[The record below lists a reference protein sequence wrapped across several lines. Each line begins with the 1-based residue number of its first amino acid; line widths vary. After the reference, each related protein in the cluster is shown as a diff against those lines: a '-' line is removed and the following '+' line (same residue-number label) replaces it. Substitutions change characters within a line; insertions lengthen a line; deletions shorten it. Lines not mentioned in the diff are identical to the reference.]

1 MKAGPI
7 CKDCLKDLA
16 RRVVALSGGDG
27 RLTASALDLVD
38 TLCDVYRIPTEVS
51 KRILRYVGEE
61 TGVCD
66 PYAERKEAEFRQALA
81 ASLRLKDFFPDTLEG
96 ALRASAFGNG
106 GDFFMEH
113 SYDADRME
121 FEGEVAKIEQQVYI
135 SSKIMVLGDN
145 PGDFVFDLPLLR
157 LLRREGKEVWYAVKK
172 HPVQNDMSMPDVE
185 RFGAR
190 GMWDAIIPRARTE
203 VGIRREEM
211 TGRVRECWEDGS
223 MIIAKGMGNYE
234 TISEYDSVRPV
245 VYVMAVKCGT
255 VARSLGERSGRTSL
269 LQVVSHG

>member
-1 MKAGPI
+1 MKAGPL

-16 RRVVALSGGDG
+16 RRVAALSGGTA
-27 RLTASALDLVD
+27 RLAASALELVD
-38 TLCDVYRIPTEVS
+38 ALFDVYRVPTEVS
-51 KRILRYVGEE
+51 NRLLRYVREE
-61 TGVCD
+61 TGVYD
-66 PYAERKEAEFRQALA
+66 PYAQRKEAEFRQALA

-113 SYDADRME
+113 SYDADHME

-135 SSKIMVLGDN
+135 STKIMVLGDN

-157 LLRREGKEVWYAVKK
+157 LLRRDGKEVCYAVKK
-172 HPVQNDMSMPDVE
+172 HPVQNDMSMPDME
-185 RFGAR
+185 RFGAHDL
-190 GMWDAIIPRARTE
+190 WDAIIPAGTE

-234 TISEYDSVRPV
+234 TISEYDSGRPV
-245 VYVMAVKCGT
+245 VYVMAVKCGA
-255 VARSLGERSGRTSL
+255 VAESLGRKIGTYIAVAGGE
-269 LQVVSHG
+269 HG